1 MSSNNVQ
8 VYDQEFHMK
17 MLIKAGMAI
26 LLLLSLPIAAPA
38 GDFDGSKPLICA
50 TIKVMECTPEGGCQ
64 EVTPESVAVP
74 RFLTVDLD
82 KKSITPT
89 GKNDGDRKS
98 VIKRLERLEGR
109 LILQGSDEG
118 IQDVRDSVGWSAM
131 LSEETGKFVVTASG
145 DQVAFIVYGACTQ
158 LP

>member
-1 MSSNNVQ
+1 
-8 VYDQEFHMK
+8 MK
-17 MLIKAGMAI
+17 MWITASIAVLF
-26 LLLLSLPIAAPA
+26 LLSLPVAAAA
-38 GDFDGSKPLICA
+38 GDFDSSKPLICS
-50 TIKVMECTPEGGCQ
+50 TIKVIECTPEGGCQ
-64 EVTPESVAVP
+64 EITPESVAVP

-82 KKSITPT
+82 KKIIKPT
-89 GKNDGDRKS
+89 GKSEGDRKS

-118 IQDVRDSVGWSAM
+118 IQDVRDSVGWSAT

>member
-1 MSSNNVQ
+1 
-8 VYDQEFHMK
+8 MK
-17 MLIKAGMAI
+17 MLITAGIAV
-26 LLLLSLPIAAPA
+26 LLLSLPMAAAA
-38 GDFDGSKPLICA
+38 GEFDGSKPLICS
-50 TIKVMECTPEGGCQ
+50 TTKVIECTPEGGCR

-74 RFLTVDLD
+74 QFLTVDLD
-82 KKSITPT
+82 KKTIKAT

-98 VIKRLERLEGR
+98 VIRSVERLEGR

-118 IQDVRDSVGWSAM
+118 IQDVRDSVGWSAT

>member
-1 MSSNNVQ
+1 
-8 VYDQEFHMK
+8 MK
-17 MLIKAGMAI
+17 MSITASIAVLF
-26 LLLLSLPIAAPA
+26 LLSLPVAAAA
-38 GDFDGSKPLICA
+38 GDFDSSKPLICS
-50 TIKVMECTPEGGCQ
+50 TIKVIECTPEGGCQ
-64 EVTPESVAVP
+64 EITPESVAVP

-82 KKSITPT
+82 KKIIKPT
-89 GKNDGDRKS
+89 GKSEGDRKS

-118 IQDVRDSVGWSAM
+118 IQDVRDSVGWSAT